1 MLCSECGKK
10 STCKALCSN
19 VNDVLYQ
26 NRNYK
31 TTYKNHEVSLGQYA
45 IDKHVVFGPQDSPVE
60 EVLSSNDISNSSL
73 PLIHELVESTFT
85 PKQKTLFQLHF
96 SENMPVSTVAQQL
109 QVSQQT
115 VHQAIYGHP
124 KNGGGIVRKLQKS
137 IQTSHL
143 YQPSA

>member
-10 STCKALCSN
+10 STCKTLCPNVKDALN
-19 VNDVLYQ
+19 Q

-31 TTYKNHEVSLGQYA
+31 TTYKNHEISLGQYA
-45 IDKHVVFGPQDSPVE
+45 INKHVVFGPQDSPVE
-60 EVLSSNDISNSSL
+60 EDLSSNDIHNSSL

-96 SENMPVSTVAQQL
+96 SQDMPVSTVAKQL
-109 QVSQQT
+109 NVSQQT

-124 KNGGGIVRKLQKS
+124 QNGGGIIRKLQKS
-137 IQTSHL
+137 LQISHL
-143 YQPSA
+143 NQPSA